1 MGNIDNNNNEIIE
14 DKISTIIVN
23 ESVLDDIKNVFGNNL
38 SKRICI

>member
-23 ESVLDDIKNVFGNNL
+23 ESVLDDITILVLPGNTFGNV
-38 SKRICI
+38 